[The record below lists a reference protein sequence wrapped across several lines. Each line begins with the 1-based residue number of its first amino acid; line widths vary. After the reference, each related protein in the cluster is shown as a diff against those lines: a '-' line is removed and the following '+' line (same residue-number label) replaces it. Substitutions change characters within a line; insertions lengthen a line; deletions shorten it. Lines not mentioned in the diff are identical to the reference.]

1 MIKIATLFGSFEGKN
16 RASAIDEYVKF
27 HASKEKPLPKIK
39 SIIEDGDNL
48 DEAEIQDYQE
58 EAQEA
63 WDNYMGE
70 PTDDSDF
77 EGHVDS
83 GDEAISL
90 MGGR

>member
-16 RASAIDEYVKF
+16 RASAIDEYVEF

-63 WDNYMGE
+63 WIITWE
-70 PTDDSDF
+70 IQPTTVTMKDTLILEMKLS
-77 EGHVDS
+77 H
-83 GDEAISL
+83 
-90 MGGR
+90 